1 MYAVSSLMKNVRG
14 QSENSSGGCLQSTQ
28 TRLLAMC
35 ILDVMG
41 GLYALA
47 SANRLHLISTA
58 LKVTGYI
65 FIFLVIVGFGVTALG
80 AYGVVQVSAETQTHT
95 TTRRRESSSQ

>member
-14 QSENSSGGCLQSTQ
+14 QSESSTGGCLQSTQ

-80 AYGVVQVSAETQTHT
+80 AYGVVQVSTIT
-95 TTRRRESSSQ
+95 TICFLTKKIESI